1 MKNDFRDRE
10 SENCFSDF
18 SGKIEFYGYAFWVYS
33 YCIQDL
39 ETVRVK
45 GGFCTS
51 PLTWSLR
58 QPKHLQLKRN

>member
-18 SGKIEFYGYAFWVYS
+18 SGKIEFDGHAFCVYS

-51 PLTWSLR
+51 PLNPVSQTA
-58 QPKHLQLKRN
+58 

>member
-18 SGKIEFYGYAFWVYS
+18 SGKIECCGHAFCVYS

-45 GGFCTS
+45 GGFCIS
-51 PLTWSLR
+51 PLNSVVS
-58 QPKHLQLKRN
+58 QLA

>member
-33 YCIQDL
+33 YCIQ
-39 ETVRVK
+39 
-45 GGFCTS
+45 
-51 PLTWSLR
+51 
-58 QPKHLQLKRN
+58 

>member
-18 SGKIEFYGYAFWVYS
+18 SDKIEFCGYAFWVYL
-33 YCIQDL
+33 DL

-51 PLTWSLR
+51 PLNLVSQTA
-58 QPKHLQLKRN
+58 